1 MALQMLHNCLD
12 TQGNAVPGAK
22 HMSEAEKLNACF
34 GLIQLK
40 TWIIQLS
47 VPGLNF

>member
-1 MALQMLHNCLD
+1 MEMLRNCLR
-12 TQGNAVPGAK
+12 TGGNAVLGAK
-22 HMSEAEKLNACF
+22 HMSEAEKLSACF